1 MLNEVTSDIPK
12 CPTET
17 VMADQ
22 FLITAVLAIM
32 KLQLQEDS
40 GNQHLY

>member
-12 CPTET
+12 CPTVT

-22 FLITAVLAIM
+22 FLMTAVLAIM

-40 GNQHLY
+40 RNDYLY

>member
-1 MLNEVTSDIPK
+1 MVNEVTSDIPK
-12 CPTET
+12 CPTEA

-22 FLITAVLAIM
+22 FLITALLAII